1 MSRRSHAD
9 GELGRPNEPA
19 VLILTSLA
27 SGPKHGYGLAQ
38 DIGQFAG
45 VTLGPGTLYGAI
57 TRLEEGGFIEP
68 AGEEERRRP
77 YRITT
82 SGRAA
87 LAKAVAEMRAIA
99 DEGAARLSLRSAGP
113 AATGPGGGLLPGWT
127 S

>member
-1 MSRRSHAD
+1 MSRRSHA
-9 GELGRPNEPA
+9 GGQLGRPNEPA

-113 AATGPGGGLLPGWT
+113 AATGPGVSLMPGWT